1 MRRYLT
7 LAVVLALCSAP
18 LSAELKVTNKMT
30 ARQVAGAAPANDMM
44 AAMVGPMIQQVFGGA
59 EGIEMTVTMNED
71 GRMRVDYA
79 SSFSGMPAGAAVI
92 TKADGSSV
100 GFDAKAKTWW
110 KVPDAGSNPQAAA
123 MLAQLKPEFTTKRTG
138 EFATVA
144 GLKAERVTLAMRMA
158 IPRPEGTENLPPE
171 MLAMI
176 PTELSVDSDMW
187 LANVHV
193 KYSKAMAKVLAQGPM
208 AGMGLEK
215 MMGDLTGLNVRNVS
229 RMSMLPGY
237 EIETVALKIVEED
250 VPDSVFDV
258 PAGFKEI
265 PMPMPNIR

>member
-18 LSAELKVTNKMT
+18 LSAELKITNKMT

-44 AAMVGPMIQQVFGGA
+44 AAMVGPMIQQMFGGA
-59 EGIEMTVTMNED
+59 EGVEMTVTMNED

-79 SSFSGMPAGAAVI
+79 SSFSGMPAGAAVV

-100 GFDAKAKTWW
+100 GFDAKARTWW
-110 KVPDAGSNPQAAA
+110 KMPDPGSNPEAAA
-123 MLAQLKPEFTTKRTG
+123 MLAQMKPEVTTKRTG

-144 GLKAERVTLAMRMA
+144 GLKAERVTMVMRMA
-158 IPRPEGTENLPPE
+158 IPRPPGTENLPPE

-176 PTELSVDSDMW
+176 PSEMTVDSEMW
-187 LANVHV
+187 LANVHT
-193 KYSKAMAKVLAQGPM
+193 KYTKAMAKVLTQGPM
-208 AGMGLEK
+208 AGLGLEK

-229 RMSMLPGY
+229 RMSMLSGY
-237 EIETVALKIVEED
+237 EIETVALKVVEED

-265 PMPMPNIR
+265 AMPMPNIR

>member
-18 LSAELKVTNKMT
+18 LSAELKVTSKMT
-30 ARQVAGAAPANDMM
+30 AKQVAGAAPANDMM
-44 AAMVGPMIQQVFGGA
+44 AAMVGPMIQQMFGGA

-71 GRMRVDYA
+71 GRMRMDYA
-79 SSFSGMPAGAAVI
+79 SAFSGMPAGAAVI

-100 GFDAKAKTWW
+100 GFDANAKTWW
-110 KVPDAGSNPQAAA
+110 KMQDAGSNPEVAA
-123 MLAQLKPEFTTKRTG
+123 MVAQLKPEFTTKRTG
-138 EFATVA
+138 EFANVA
-144 GLKAERVTLAMRMA
+144 GLKAERVTMTMRMA
-158 IPRPEGTENLPPE
+158 IPRPPGTESLPPE

-176 PTELSVDSDMW
+176 PAEMKVDSDMW

-193 KYSKAMAKVLAQGPM
+193 KYTKSMAKVLAQGPM

-215 MMGDLTGLNVRNVS
+215 MMGELTGLNVRNVA

-237 EIETVALKIVEED
+237 EIETGAVKVVEED
-250 VPDSVFDV
+250 VPDSVFDL
-258 PAGFKEI
+258 PPGFKEI
-265 PMPMPNIR
+265 PMPTPNIR

>member
-1 MRRYLT
+1 MPRYLT

-44 AAMVGPMIQQVFGGA
+44 AAMVGPMIQQMFGGA
-59 EGIEMTVTMNED
+59 DGIEMTVTMNED

-79 SSFSGMPAGAAVI
+79 SSFSGMPAGAASI

-110 KVPDAGSNPQAAA
+110 KVPDAGSNPEAAA
-123 MLAQLKPEFTTKRTG
+123 MLAQMKPEFTTKRTG
-138 EFATVA
+138 EFANVA
-144 GLKAERVTLAMRMA
+144 GLKAERVTMTMKMA
-158 IPRPEGTENLPPE
+158 IPRPPGTENLPPE

-176 PTELSVDSDMW
+176 PTEIRVDSDMW
-187 LANVHV
+187 LADGYA
-193 KYSKAMAKVLAQGPM
+193 KYTKGMARVMAQSPM
-208 AGMGLEK
+208 AGLGLEK
-215 MMGDLTGLNVRNVS
+215 MMGELTGLNVRNVA

-237 EIETVALKIVEED
+237 EIETVALKVVEED
-250 VPDSVFDV
+250 VPDSVFEM

-265 PMPMPNIR
+265 PMPMPTIR